1 MQLHSSVEIPMNAA
15 LLALVVL
22 PWTVQLQARV
32 VPESTIRVSDV
43 RAKAPLLLGETTA
56 QAILANRSKFRDNL
70 AKVAL
75 SEDLRARWKAVRR
88 PLVLVA
94 VFGSWCGDSHRQ
106 LPALLALAAEPN
118 AFIQVHYLGVARDMA
133 LKTSDWPTGCPPQK
147 VVRVPTF
154 YLFDVQPGRQPRL
167 LATVV
172 EKPPRA
178 GQTMAEALVQLL
190 EAGAKPPDT

>member
-22 PWTVQLQARV
+22 PWAAQLGAGAVSAPVVR
-32 VPESTIRVSDV
+32 VPEVQT
-43 RAKAPLLLGETTA
+43 KAPLLLGETTA

-75 SEDLRARWKAVRR
+75 PEDLRARWQALRR

-106 LPALLALAAEPN
+106 LPALLALAAESN
-118 AFIQVHYLGVARDMA
+118 ASIQVHYLGVARDMA
-133 LKTSDWPTGCPPQK
+133 LKTSDWPKGCPPQK

-178 GQTMAEALVQLL
+178 GQTMASALVELL
-190 EAGAKPPDT
+190 EAKSSGR